1 MPESITISLA
11 GTAYTVPRLTLRQLR
26 DLHVGVVKTVTP
38 ADAAERV
45 SSAYT
50 SDLDI
55 IVTALRRNYPD
66 LTAEAILD
74 SEATKAETDAAAL
87 AILRF
92 SGLVPPEGEAVAP
105 APTAE

>member
-1 MPESITISLA
+1 MSDSINITLA
-11 GTAYTVPRLTLRQLR
+11 GAAYTVPRLTLRQLR
-26 DLHVGVVKTVTP
+26 DLHVGVVKTATP

-45 SSAYT
+45 SAAYA

-55 IVTALRRNYPD
+55 IVTALRLSYPD
-66 LTAEAILD
+66 MTAEAILD